1 MKSFYKKL
9 LVLAMLCTVWRCA
22 SLTAEEFVIV
32 ENNQGKCSIVVPV
45 NEARYTKWAQ
55 ALVKYIKAS
64 SKAEIAVKS
73 GTVDG
78 AVIKLQID
86 PSKHSDIEEFSFTFP
101 DKNTILISGGCENAL
116 KYGVYRFLEKYV
128 GLRRLFPGKLGDH
141 IPENATI
148 KIPRKAVKD
157 RPKYLSRYLGTGA
170 YKNNPEFYD
179 WSRSLG
185 ANNPRIWIRHYL
197 AELLP
202 VEKYGKSMPE
212 LYPVHNGKRV
222 LPAPKQHTFW
232 QPCFT
237 EPKLADV
244 LAENVIAELSDNK
257 RKYPNMEVNDNDP
270 RLKTIALGINDAG
283 GFCECERCMKTVP
296 AKRNMIGSRD
306 FSASYIELIGKVA
319 DKVTAK
325 HPDCKLPFL
334 AYHSVL
340 NAPADGKKLNP
351 ALIPAIAFDSMYVAD
366 AVKRKEYRELVQ
378 NWNKSLPELG
388 VWDYIWGGAYLV
400 PRTFNNMM
408 TEHLRWNFAN
418 GIKHYYSEFSPGK
431 DWTEGPKAYLIIKL
445 LWNPDADKDAI
456 LDDWYNC
463 AVGKK
468 AAPYY
473 KKYFENMEKFW
484 TTHAVKTHWFQ
495 KRQGYSS
502 YGSSDYLE
510 AFPMEMLEENE
521 QLLNQMVANAGT
533 ELQKKRAEYFRKLF
547 LDRKSCILTFKS
559 NLEVKKNAAKFD
571 FSQLLYAA
579 NFDPQPKS
587 LATWQR
593 AGRKAKFFR
602 TETGGVEHTAALG
615 IDADGSAR
623 GGASYEANLVVNS
636 KRKFK
641 VVADMRAD
649 SVENSAKIHL
659 TVQWRN
665 MKGKMYSSAYRV
677 NEPLPEPYD
686 NFWRTLTVYTETPP
700 VDMPVKMCVNAGVS
714 GTMRGRIYVDNIR
727 IYTVPDTIED
737 VEKYSVKLIKHSF
750 DTKPL
755 CWASWQPAGH
765 QIKFVNM
772 PNAGRNDSAAMV
784 TDFSNDKF
792 AIGSRGNL
800 VQNVSVKNVSKV
812 LVTAWV
818 KISDNAGREAFA
830 GFDLSFKDAA
840 GKKIKTPKAGANHP
854 AVRDGNW
861 QKLQFT
867 ADVPANAVQMQ
878 TAVSVRYAAPGMI
891 AFDDISIMGMP
902 R

>member
-1 MKSFYKKL
+1 MKKL
-9 LVLAMLCTVWRCA
+9 CQKWLVLAVLGMACSFALNA
-22 SLTAEEFVIV
+22 ADEFVVV
-32 ENNQGKCSIVVPV
+32 ENHQAKCSIVVPE
-45 NEARYTKWAQ
+45 NTARYTKWAK
-55 ALVKYIKAS
+55 ALAKYIKAS
-64 SKAEIAVKS
+64 SKAELAVQS
-73 GTVDG
+73 GSADG

-86 PSKHSDIEEFSFTFP
+86 PAKHSDIEEFSFTFP
-101 DKNTILISGGCENAL
+101 DQNTIVISGGCENGL
-116 KYGVYRFLEKYV
+116 KYGVFRFLENYV

-148 KIPRKAVKD
+148 KVPRKELKC

-202 VEKYGKSMPE
+202 VEKYGQTMPE
-212 LYPVHNGKRV
+212 IYPIHNGKRV

-237 EPKLADV
+237 EPKVVDA

-283 GFCECERCMKTVP
+283 GFCECERCLKTVP
-296 AKRNMIGSRD
+296 EKRNMIGSKD
-306 FSASYIELIGKVA
+306 YSSSYIKMINQVA
-319 DKVTAK
+319 DKVTAT
-325 HPDCKLPFL
+325 HRDCKLPFL

-340 NAPADGKKLNP
+340 NPPADGVKLNP
-351 ALIPAIAFDSMYVAD
+351 ALVPAIAFDSMYTAD
-366 AVKRKEYRELVQ
+366 PERRKEYRELVQ
-378 NWNKSLPELG
+378 KWNAALPELG

-408 TEHLRWNFAN
+408 TEHLRWNYAH

-431 DWTEGPKAYLIIKL
+431 DWTEGPKAYLIIKV
-445 LWNPDADKDAI
+445 LWDPDVDKDAI
-456 LDDWYNC
+456 LDDWFNC
-463 AVGKK
+463 AVGQE

-484 TTHAVKTHWFQ
+484 TQDVLSTSWF
-495 KRQGYSS
+495 KARRGYSS
-502 YGSSDYLE
+502 YGSSGYLE
-510 AFPMEMLEENE
+510 ALPLELLAENE
-521 QLLNQMVANAGT
+521 KLLDEMVAKAGT
-533 ELQKKRAEYFRKLF
+533 PLQKERANYFRKLF
-547 LDRKSCILTFKS
+547 LDRKDRILAFK
-559 NLEVKKNAAKFD
+559 NNIEVKKNAAKFD
-571 FSQLLYAA
+571 FSKLLYSA
-579 NFDPQPKS
+579 NFDPTPKNLS
-587 LATWQR
+587 TWQR

-602 TETGGVEHTAALG
+602 TETGGVDHSAALG

-623 GGASYEANLVVNS
+623 GGACYEASIKVTD

-641 VVADMRAD
+641 VVVDMRAD
-649 SVENSAKIHL
+649 GVENSAKIYL
-659 TVQWRN
+659 SVQWRN
-665 MKGKMYSSAYRV
+665 MKGKMLSSAYRV
-677 NEPLPEPYD
+677 DDPLPQPYD

-700 VDMPVKMCVNAGVS
+700 LDEPLKLCVDTGISNS
-714 GTMRGRIYVDNIR
+714 LRGKVYVDNIR
-727 IYTVPDTIED
+727 IYTTSD
-737 VEKYSVKLIKHSF
+737 VIKDVDKYTVKLLNHNF
-750 DTKPL
+750 DKKPL
-755 CWASWQPAGH
+755 RWASWQPKGH

-772 PNAGRNDSAAMV
+772 PGAGRENSAAMV
-784 TDFSNDKF
+784 ADFSNDKF
-792 AIGSRGNL
+792 AKGSRGNL
-800 VQNVSVKNVSKV
+800 IQNVNVKNVSKV

-818 KISDNAGREAFA
+818 KISDKAGSNAYAGLELAFR
-830 GFDLSFKDAA
+830 DAA
-840 GKKIKTPKAGANHP
+840 GKKIAAPKAQAEHP

-867 ADVPANAVQMQ
+867 ADVPANAEKMQM
-878 TAVSVRYAAPGMI
+878 AISVRYAASGMI
-891 AFDDISIMGMP
+891 AFDDITVLGMP